1 MNQRQTEKINEGGT
15 HSARFPFQLALDNIV
30 RKLERGG
37 EAEESAPSF
46 FNLTVL
52 N

>member
-1 MNQRQTEKINEGGT
+1 MKVALTVLAF
-15 HSARFPFQLALDNIV
+15 HFQLALDNIV